1 MSGAEPLLRAGR
13 VSRTERSWR
22 GARTTFRKVPALSIA
37 DEFAVQ
43 QGLSSSDELA
53 HIKTLAAL
61 SSEPVERRHVDW
73 VKVSERLLQFVR
85 GRRGIHQEAHRVWPA
100 P

>member
-1 MSGAEPLLRAGR
+1 MAGAEPLLRAA
-13 VSRTERSWR
+13 
-22 GARTTFRKVPALSIA
+22 ARAPHVPQAARPCVILRIA

-43 QGLSSSDELA
+43 QGLSSSYELA
-53 HIKTLAAL
+53 HIKALAAL

-85 GRRGIHQEAHRVWPA
+85 GRRGVHHEALGFGQR
-100 P
+100 